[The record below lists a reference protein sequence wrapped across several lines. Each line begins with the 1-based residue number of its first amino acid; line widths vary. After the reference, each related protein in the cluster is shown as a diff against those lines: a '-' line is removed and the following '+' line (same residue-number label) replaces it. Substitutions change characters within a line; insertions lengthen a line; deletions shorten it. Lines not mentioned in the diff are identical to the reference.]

1 VELDRIEGNQSEVRD
16 PTTVSTGHTA
26 LGATIDEPQQF
37 DWARDVDDSL
47 GLSPIVFNN
56 DRVIVHVNAIP
67 QVCGKATPFELEPG
81 DVADGPT
88 GVALT
93 STAPTDPIP
102 VDPDLNLPIYFKLT
116 PINPIHGKP
125 EPAALNNPVPTVPID
140 PDPNNHTMLTAA
152 VPVDPAAAVLSDI
165 AVDQLTPID
174 IPWEL
179 ARPPT
184 DPHPGQ
190 HISWHHHHCG

>member
-26 LGATIDEPQQF
+26 LGATIDESQQI
-37 DWARDVDDSL
+37 DWARDVNDSL
-47 GLSPIVFNN
+47 GLSPVVFNN

-67 QVCGKATPFELEPG
+67 QVRGKATPFELEPG

-93 STAPTDPIP
+93 ST

-125 EPAALNNPVPTVPID
+125 EPAALNNPTVPID
-140 PDPNNHTMLTAA
+140 PDLNNHTMLTAA
-152 VPVDPAAAVLSDI
+152 VPVDPAAAVLSDV

-179 ARPPT
+179 VRPPT

-190 HISWHHHHCG
+190 HISQHHHHCG